1 MVNLNKKTNI
11 DKILFIY
18 FIALTIIIIISGKL
32 LGQGYEKAFTTIFFY
47 ILLPMSAF
55 LTNLISSLFGKMMK
69 YLFLII
75 YPLAGVL
82 LPMVVFKGVGYDSLS
97 LYYGLIPGIA
107 GFIIGT
113 YLKMRR
119 NIKIN
124 RENKNK

>member
-1 MVNLNKKTNI
+1 MNKKTNI